1 MMKFI
6 CIRKIALFLSIGVL
20 FSCNKS
26 VSSLSTEKLFTSI
39 PTEITGVTF
48 ENKVL
53 ESEKLHYYKYLYIYI
68 GGGVAAADFNNDGLE
83 DLFFTSNIYHNKLF
97 LNKGNFEFEDITIN
111 AGIKKRVG
119 FDVGVSIVDI
129 NNDGFLDIY
138 INRAGW
144 FKGEEKLANML
155 YINNGDLTFT
165 EQAEK
170 YGIAD
175 KSRSISSTF
184 FDYDKDGDLDLYI
197 ANAPSGY
204 SLSSKII
211 DLEEIQKSIKTATFK
226 GSDKLYRNEGNGT
239 FKDVSVSAGI
249 LPDLGFGLN
258 AQVGDLNNDGWPDVY
273 VSNDFISPDFAY
285 INNKDGTFSEGR
297 NDLFKHISYYSMGS
311 DIADI
316 NNDGYTDMMVLD
328 MSPEDYV
335 RSKTTMSMMSA
346 DRFDEMVKKDYH
358 YQYMHNVMQ
367 LNNGNG
373 TYREI
378 ANMAG
383 IAKTDWSWSTLFADF
398 DLDGFNDVYV
408 TNGIYRDVVDRDIN
422 NQINEQINK
431 NKKNL
436 KEEDFYKFTQ
446 MLPQQKL
453 TNYFFKNKGDLTF
466 NNTTKDWSN
475 TKKTFSNGAV
485 YTDLDNDGDLDLVV
499 NNLDENATVLRNN
512 AREISGN
519 NFIQFDFNGPKKNKK
534 GIGVK
539 VKLFHENG
547 QVQVRELINS
557 RGYLSSVSHKLHFG
571 VGVTRTIPKVEITW
585 VDGNTQILNNLK
597 VNELFSIKYS
607 QSVKKITSNKKK
619 NSKKVFTE
627 KEFNYKHVDPVY
639 NDYQKQLL
647 LPHKL
652 SQTGPAVAKAD
663 LNNDGLEDVFIGGGH
678 QQPAQL
684 LMATQNGE
692 FKKKN
697 IQEFINDAS
706 FEDVSACFFDVD
718 LDGDQDLYVVSG
730 SYEFNADSSL
740 LQDRLYINNGKGGFK
755 KSTSALPTMRN
766 SGSVVKAIDYDK
778 DGDVDLFVGSRVI
791 PGKYPYAPTSYLL
804 ENSNGKFKIVTSQIA
819 PGLKDIGMVTDAV
832 WSDIDKDNDF
842 DLIVTG
848 EWMGIEVFT
857 NHNGKFEKDAAYDT
871 LRETKG
877 WWNTLLVEDV
887 DNDGDLDILA
897 GNLGLNYKFHASKK
911 EPFHV
916 YTNDFDK
923 NGIEDIVLAKYYKS
937 KQVPVRGKN
946 CTAQQMPYLKQRVK
960 SYNDFANNDLAGI
973 LGEEFTSSLHLDV
986 NEFRSG
992 LFKNIDSGNFE
1003 FIPFNK
1009 EAQIAPINSI
1019 LFEDFNGDQL
1029 KDVLVAGNNYHAEI
1043 ETTRSDAGI
1052 GVLLKGNG
1060 KSTFDAVSN
1069 MKTGFFANN
1078 DVRNLMTVITK
1089 DGNAVLV
1096 INNNGKHQLFKV
1108 ENKPVK

>member
-1 MMKFI
+1 MNL
-6 CIRKIALFLSIGVL
+6 RKIVICLLIGVL
-20 FSCNKS
+20 TSCGESASNL
-26 VSSLSTEKLFTSI
+26 SSEKMFTNI

-48 ENKVL
+48 KNNIL
-53 ESEKLHYYKYLYIYI
+53 ESDKLHYYKYLYIYI

-97 LNKGNFEFEDITIN
+97 LNKGNFEFEDITIR

-165 EQAEK
+165 EQAEN

-175 KSRSISSTF
+175 KGRSVSSTF

-211 DLEEIQKSIKTATFK
+211 DLEEIQKSIKTAAFK

-258 AQVGDLNNDGWPDVY
+258 AQVGDLNNDGWPDIY

-328 MSPEDYV
+328 MSPEDYI

-346 DRFDEMVKKDYH
+346 DRFNEMVDKNYH

-373 TYREI
+373 TYSEI

-398 DLDGFNDVYV
+398 DLDGYNDIYV
-408 TNGIYRDVVDRDIN
+408 TNGIYRDVVDRDVN
-422 NQINEQINK
+422 NQINAHISK

-453 TNYFFKNKGDLTF
+453 TNYFFKNKGDLSF
-466 NNTTKDWSN
+466 NNTTKEWSN

-485 YTDLDNDGDLDLVV
+485 YADLDNDGDLDLVI
-499 NNLDENATVLRNN
+499 NNLDENATILRNN

-519 NFIQFDFNGPKKNKK
+519 NFIQFNFNGPKTNNK
-534 GIGVK
+534 GIGVT

-547 QVQVRELINS
+547 QVQLRELINS

-571 VGVTRTIPKVEITW
+571 VGKETTIPKVEIRW
-585 VDGNTQILNNLK
+585 VDGSIQVLRN
-597 VNELFSIKYS
+597 VNVNQLLVIDFAE
-607 QSVKKITSNKKK
+607 
-619 NSKKVFTE
+619 SKKEITPINKGGFGKIFTE
-627 KEFNYKHVDPVY
+627 KRFNYKHIDPKY

-652 SQTGPAVAKAD
+652 SQTGPAVAKTD

-684 LMATQNGE
+684 LMANKQGGFEVKT
-692 FKKKN
+692 

-706 FEDVSACFFDVD
+706 FEDVAACFFDVD
-718 LDGDQDLYVVSG
+718 SDGDQDLYVVSG
-730 SYEFNADSSL
+730 SYEFDKDAAL
-740 LQDRLYINNGKGGFK
+740 LQDRLYINNGKGAFK
-755 KSTSALPTMRN
+755 RSRNALPEMRN
-766 SGSVVKAIDYDK
+766 AGAVVKAVDFDK
-778 DGDVDLFVGSRVI
+778 DGDLDLFVGNRIIS
-791 PGKYPYAPTSYLL
+791 GEYPYAPTSYLL
-804 ENSNGKFKIVTSQIA
+804 ENTKGKFKIVTPQIA
-819 PGLKDIGMVTDAV
+819 PELQTIGMVTDAV
-832 WSDIDKDNDF
+832 WSDVDKDNDF

-848 EWMGIEVFT
+848 EWMGIEVFV
-857 NHNGKFEKDAAYDT
+857 NHEGKFKKDPKYDF
-871 LRETKG
+871 LRNIKG

-887 DNDGDLDILA
+887 DSDGDLDILA
-897 GNLGLNYKFHASKK
+897 GNLGLNYKFHASRK

-923 NGIEDIVLAKYYKS
+923 NGVEDIVLAKYYKS

-946 CTAQQMPYLKQRVK
+946 CTAQQMPYLKERVK
-960 SYNDFANNDLAGI
+960 SYTDFASRDLAGI
-973 LGEEFTSSLHLDV
+973 LGEEFTSSLHLEV

-992 LFKNIDSGNFE
+992 LFQNNGSGNFE
-1003 FIPFNK
+1003 FIPFDK

-1019 LFEDFNGDQL
+1019 LFEDFNGDQR
-1029 KDVLVAGNNYHAEI
+1029 KDILVAGNNYHAEV

-1052 GVLLKGNG
+1052 GVFLKGTSHG
-1060 KSTFDAVSN
+1060 TFESVST
-1069 MKTGFFANN
+1069 MQTGFFANN
-1078 DVRNLMTVITK
+1078 DVRNLRTVITK
-1089 DGNAVLV
+1089 DGIAILV
-1096 INNNGKHQLFKV
+1096 INNNAKHQLFNVK
-1108 ENKPVK
+1108 NKSVK